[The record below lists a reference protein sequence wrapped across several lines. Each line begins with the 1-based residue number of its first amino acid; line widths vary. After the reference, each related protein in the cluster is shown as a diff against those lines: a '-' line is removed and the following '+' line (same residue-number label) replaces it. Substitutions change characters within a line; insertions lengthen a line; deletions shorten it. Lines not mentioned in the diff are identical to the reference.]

1 MKAEL
6 LVVFGVQHTNGWQII
21 LIQRQQEWLILIH
34 LLLQQENAGFHC
46 LIIMEL
52 IICIMRSRI
61 KTEM

>member
-21 LIQRQQEWLILIH
+21 PIQRQQEWLILIH
-34 LLLQQENAGFHC
+34 LLLQQENTGFHR

-61 KTEM
+61 TTEM